1 MLLSKWIDFCAGALV
16 GAMLFMA
23 AAPAAADPLPAGF
36 LGKFRGSL
44 ASSVG
49 EIEGDFNMV
58 SSAKRGGFSMAWSP
72 DKSAEFQPSENRN
85 VFKAPDSGRLV
96 DGAPA
101 FWSRLE
107 DGKLI
112 VYSMRIDVH
121 GGYDIYTFIYTPA
134 EGGLDMIIR
143 HLRSGSGPMESTARL
158 KRYDG

>member
-1 MLLSKWIDFCAGALV
+1 MLLGKWLDFCAGTLV
-16 GAMLFMA
+16 GAMLLMA

-36 LGKFRGSL
+36 LGKFRGTVTRG
-44 ASSVG
+44 VG
-49 EIEGDFNMV
+49 EIEGDFDMV
-58 SSAKRGGFSMAWSP
+58 SSAKRDGFSMTWSP
-72 DKSAEFQPSENRN
+72 DKSAEFQPSKSRN
-85 VFKAPDSGRLV
+85 VFNSPGRGRLV

-101 FWSRLE
+101 FWARLE

-112 VYSMRIDVH
+112 VYSMQIEAH

-134 EGGLDMIIR
+134 EDGLDMIIR

>member
-1 MLLSKWIDFCAGALV
+1 MLLGKWIDFCAGALV
-16 GAMLFMA
+16 GAMLLMA

-36 LGKFRGSL
+36 LGKFRGTVS
-44 ASSVG
+44 SSVG

-58 SSAKRGGFSMAWSP
+58 SSAKRAGFSMTWSP
-72 DKSAEFQPSENRN
+72 DKSAEFQPSKQGN
-85 VFKAPDSGRLV
+85 VFKAPGSGSLFE
-96 DGAPA
+96 GAPA
-101 FWSRLE
+101 LWSRLE

-112 VYSMRIDVH
+112 VYSMQIDAH

-143 HLRSGSGPMESTARL
+143 HLRSGSGPIESTARL